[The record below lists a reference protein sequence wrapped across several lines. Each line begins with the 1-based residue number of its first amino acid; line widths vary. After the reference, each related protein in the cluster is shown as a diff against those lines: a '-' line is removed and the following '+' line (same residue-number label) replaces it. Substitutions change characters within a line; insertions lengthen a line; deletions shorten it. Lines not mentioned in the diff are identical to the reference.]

1 MKYLIKESKFE
12 KLVTDYINELFPI
25 DKLNYSYPFD
35 DDGEEDHN
43 AMRFSLNYSDEPC
56 FRWYRSEYFYAH
68 ADIKNRA
75 PVIVMGD
82 NYLLSLNGYF
92 GDGWHEPFKKW
103 LMENFNLPVKTIE

>member
-25 DKLNYSYPFD
+25 DKLNYSYYFD

-56 FRWYRSEYFYAH
+56 FRWYRSAKEYY
-68 ADIKNRA
+68 NET
-75 PVIVMGD
+75 
-82 NYLLSLNGYF
+82 F
-92 GDGWHEPFKKW
+92 GG
-103 LMENFNLPVKTIE
+103 NI